1 MSSETNMNPIDSSST
16 VSTVTTT
23 TEHYT
28 VSESTSFN
36 SVIPAS
42 IDGSNLSQD
51 DSIEKQTRKKQSR
64 QSWKGSPK
72 VENKE
77 GKGNKHASDDNGND
91 NDEKKKKE
99 KKGIK
104 NRMASIDGSD
114 QLKNKDAEQLDVIDN
129 NNKQNAI
136 QHQRRKSTANT
147 PDLSN
152 KNKNPNN
159 NNNNTEKS
167 IHRRGKSM
175 ANVGELQGTTS
186 KNGGGKLKGSKDDS
200 ENKPDALESLQQT
213 IAILKTLPVPSKS
226 QKSDKREDEIFSDN
240 ISKHK
245 RHESSTLGV
254 GKRSNVPAKQHKKG
268 ASVSFSFPLTTAVT
282 ASLKPIPDSEDGR
295 PIDIENA
302 LQDTI
307 SSLRRMSLDSKAQ
320 KEKEAEKKKNE
331 GEDGE
336 TDEEKKARR
345 KKNSNNRK
353 SINLDDAIQTT
364 DRKQELDSPKSPF
377 DFKKTSDEQ
386 QQSTPKKTHRRHQSL
401 GYTLSAASSSTAVA
415 KVNIP
420 THNRRHS
427 VALNGSKDVLKE
439 LEKSQGRSVGADV
452 KGHRRGNS
460 RNFESNWRSTA
471 SPLSALAQPF
481 QPFTLPR
488 FGAIQKK
495 QQNSQ
500 NSNNQQQRKS
510 LFAPYLPQ
518 ASLPPLLKAY
528 QLVSGV
534 LRINKR
540 NRSDAYVTTE
550 SLDADIYI
558 CGSKDRNRALEGDV
572 VAVELLDPDKVWQT
586 KKEKEEKKRKKEESS
601 GIDKKKIDKK
611 KDDVEV
617 EGQGL
622 LLFEDDDIV
631 TDEQRPKYC
640 GHVVAVMERMPGQ
653 LFSGTLALLRPSST
667 ATKEREAAEKARRE
681 AEERAAGIEPK
692 VEEIQ
697 DKRDERIERP
707 KIVWFKPTDKRVPLI
722 AIPTEQA
729 PLDFVEYHQSYSQ
742 QLFVACIKRW
752 PITSLHPFGT
762 LVTQIG
768 EIGNIDVE
776 TEALLKDN
784 NVSSEEFNENVIK
797 CLPATPWTISDKELE
812 TRRNLTS
819 TTRIFTIDPPST
831 KDVDDAVSCTRL
843 PDGNYEIGVH
853 IADVSYFV
861 KPNTALDRDAR
872 KRVTSVYLVQKTV
885 PMLPNI
891 LSEELCSLNPGVD
904 RLSFSVIWKMT
915 PEGKVMETWYG
926 RTIIQSCA
934 KLSYEHAQEVIE
946 GKPLSSE
953 VKIYND
959 YAAKEIEADIK
970 VFHDLSQ
977 RLRENRFKR
986 GALFLG
992 SIRLN
997 FELDE
1002 QNNPTEC
1009 NLYDR
1014 KDSNYL
1020 IEEFMLLANM
1030 SVAQKISSAFPEQAL
1045 LRRHA
1050 LPLERRLND
1059 FIEHASKLGYEINA
1073 TSAGTLQKSLDAVED
1088 EDAKQVLKLLAI
1100 KPMQRAK
1107 YFCTGTL
1114 DIAKYHHYALNVPLY
1129 THFTSPIRRY
1139 ADILVHRMLEA
1150 ALLGE
1155 KRFYLDKD
1163 TVQKT
1168 ANHCNVKKDASKNAQ
1183 EQSSHLFLCVLLNN
1197 LAIRSGP
1204 VIREAIVIGVKD
1216 HAFDVLVPVFGI
1228 EKRVHL
1234 DQLPLEKFV
1243 FNEEKKEL
1251 ILHWKPGI
1259 SSLEPIPEDYGFGED
1274 EEDVLDVD
1282 EDALLGDV
1290 NEDYHY
1296 ELMDVTSL
1304 PIEDEHRLFDANS
1317 DIGDDDIEDDDI
1329 HIIGDNSNDDIHI
1342 VNVASTSIREF
1353 TETDLSIS
1361 EKNQSNQTKPTKI
1374 SPPIINISEIPQLPV
1389 DAVPSIPNSQIIREL
1404 CHLQVVITA
1413 DCKKSPPVIKVLA
1426 VNPYM

>member
-1 MSSETNMNPIDSSST
+1 MSSETNPIETSPIGSS
-16 VSTVTTT
+16 VTT
-23 TEHYT
+23 TEHYNA
-28 VSESTSFN
+28 SESTSFN
-36 SVIPAS
+36 SAS
-42 IDGSNLSQD
+42 IDASNLSQD
-51 DSIEKQTRKKQSR
+51 DSIEKQSRKKQNR
-64 QSWKGSPK
+64 QSWKSSPK

-91 NDEKKKKE
+91 NDEKRKKE

-104 NRMASIDGSD
+104 NRMTSIDGSD
-114 QLKNKDAEQLDVIDN
+114 QLK
-129 NNKQNAI
+129 
-136 QHQRRKSTANT
+136 S
-147 PDLSN
+147 
-152 KNKNPNN
+152 
-159 NNNNTEKS
+159 
-167 IHRRGKSM
+167 
-175 ANVGELQGTTS
+175 TTS
-186 KNGGGKLKGSKDDS
+186 KNGGGKPKGSKDDS

-226 QKSDKREDEIFSDN
+226 QKSDKREDEVFSDN
-240 ISKHK
+240 TSKHK
-245 RHESSTLGV
+245 RHESNTLGV

-295 PIDIENA
+295 PMDIENA

-307 SSLRRMSLDSKAQ
+307 SSLRRMSLD
-320 KEKEAEKKKNE
+320 N
-331 GEDGE
+331 
-336 TDEEKKARR
+336 
-345 KKNSNNRK
+345 
-353 SINLDDAIQTT
+353 DAAQTT
-364 DRKQELDSPKSPF
+364 DKKQELDSPKSPF

-401 GYTLSAASSSTAVA
+401 GYTLSAASSSTTVA

-427 VALNGSKDVLKE
+427 VALNGTKDILKE
-439 LEKSQGRSVGADV
+439 IEKSQGRSVGADV

-460 RNFESNWRSTA
+460 RNFESNWRST
-471 SPLSALAQPF
+471 
-481 QPFTLPR
+481 
-488 FGAIQKK
+488 
-495 QQNSQ
+495 
-500 NSNNQQQRKS
+500 
-510 LFAPYLPQ
+510 
-518 ASLPPLLKAY
+518 SLPPLLKSY

-572 VAVELLDPDKVWQT
+572 VAVELLDPEKVWQT
-586 KKEKEEKKRKKEESS
+586 KREKEEKKRKKEESS

-697 DKRDERIERP
+697 DKKDERIERP

-797 CLPATPWTISDKELE
+797 CLPVTPWTISDKEFE

-819 TTRIFTIDPPST
+819 TTRIFTIDPPSAN
-831 KDVDDAVSCTRL
+831 DIDDAVSCSRL

-926 RTIIQSCA
+926 RTIIRSCA

-946 GKPLSSE
+946 GRPLSSD
-953 VKIYND
+953 VKIFND
-959 YAAKEIEADIK
+959 YAAEEIEADIK

-1002 QNNPTEC
+1002 YSNPIEC

-1059 FIEHASKLGYEINA
+1059 FIEHARKLGYEINA

-1139 ADILVHRMLEA
+1139 ADILVHRMLES

-1197 LAIRSGP
+1197 LALRSGP

-1259 SSLEPIPEDYGFGED
+1259 SSLEPIPEDFGFVED

-1317 DIGDDDIEDDDI
+1317 DIGDDDIEDDDVP
-1329 HIIGDNSNDDIHI
+1329 IIGDNSNDDNTH
-1342 VNVASTSIREF
+1342 VANITSTSIHEF
-1353 TETDLSIS
+1353 TEANLSIS
-1361 EKNQSNQTKPTKI
+1361 ENNPSNQTKPTKI

-1389 DAVPSIPNSQIIREL
+1389 DADPSIPNSQIIREL